1 VLAETAGIRVP
12 ARVMPPDTPAEP
24 SQVHTGT
31 FEGPIARYEVTIAGG
46 GLDIAVIPKGFAV
59 EAGEEPKTVRVLA
72 LGDNRYVAAE
82 PDGGVHPVI
91 SFLEGGRYLSTGRA
105 IKRV

>member
-1 VLAETAGIRVP
+1 MSRPSVMACPVP
-12 ARVMPPDTPAEP
+12 P
-24 SQVHTGT
+24 SRSG
-31 FEGPIARYEVTIAGG
+31 AGG
-46 GLDIAVIPKGFAV
+46 ELIEAATGVVNRDTGDGLDIIATPKGFAV

-91 SFLEGGRYLSTGRA
+91 AFLEDGRYLYTGRA